1 MSFNEQ
7 IPFLYT
13 IDGASSQVLTITNAK
28 ALSVLSSGGDTT
40 IDNGDG
46 QTMALPDG
54 ATLEIQADTG
64 NTLTQIVITP
74 VALAY
79 VVMIGGNG
87 VVTP

>member
-13 IDGASSQVLTITNAK
+13 LDGALSQVLTITNAK
-28 ALSVLSSGGDTT
+28 ALSVLSSGGTTT

-54 ATLEIQADTG
+54 ATIEMEADTG
-64 NTLTQIVITP
+64 NTLTQIIITP
-74 VALAY
+74 TSLAY